1 MKKICIDIKIRSLYA
16 DTICRRSNIMQSHWQ
31 NREREVNFS
40 ALSFNCPARQ
50 ASRCND
56 RVNRIKSE
64 SNVQKFKFV
73 FQCNL
78 QFITVAGLPFV
89 MEIGSFYKLKANAPT
104 TKLSPVVTKRV
115 SEESDIVSEVC
126 GWMIFFSHKQ
136 FLTAAKN
143 CVRKLLLISALDI
156 SLFLFFKLYLFR
168 IYLFHCKKYRC
179 SNSLKIHSN
188 FEIQN
193 NIKKR

>member
-89 MEIGSFYKLKANAPT
+89 MEIGSFYKLKANVRT
-104 TKLSPVVTKRV
+104 TKLSRWLQSGCPKRATLYRKCV
-115 SEESDIVSEVC
+115 DE
-126 GWMIFFSHKQ
+126 WFF
-136 FLTAAKN
+136 LA
-143 CVRKLLLISALDI
+143 IS
-156 SLFLFFKLYLFR
+156 SF
-168 IYLFHCKKYRC
+168 
-179 SNSLKIHSN
+179 
-188 FEIQN
+188 
-193 NIKKR
+193 